1 MSCMGFLSP
10 QQRAALAASSREDA
24 GGAPLSAFA
33 SPPATEGK
41 VRRVRALAASAD
53 PAIRESA
60 ALSYRAPEDVLV
72 ALADDPET
80 GVRRCVARNEHA
92 PAEVLRRLATDADPG
107 VRGWVAAHPAVAE
120 GLLAALADDP
130 DPTVRAVVAW
140 AEGWAPRAALVATD
154 LQ

>member
-33 SPPATEGK
+33 SPPASAGK
-41 VRRVRALAASAD
+41 VQRVRALAASAD
-53 PAIRESA
+53 PTIRESA

-72 ALADDPET
+72 ALAADSEA
-80 GVRRCVARNEHA
+80 GVRRCVARNEHT
-92 PAEVLRRLATDADPG
+92 PTEVLRTLAADPDAG
-107 VRGWVAAHPAVAE
+107 VRGWVAAHPAVPDD
-120 GLLAALADDP
+120 LLAALADDP

-140 AEGWAPRAALVATD
+140 AEGWAPGAALVATD